1 MSGKLQRK
9 NEANINWKNRDA
21 LKENVYVQ
29 QFLTVQQFFIE
40 YGLWI
45 RNSLDSG
52 LTGWT
57 TTKESQSTQISSTK
71 DWMCNHFLYCNCQL
85 IFSLTAVK
93 LEYFFQIQD
102 YILGGGKLESDCV
115 WCDL

>member
-45 RNSLDSG
+45 G
-52 LTGWT
+52 T
-57 TTKESQSTQISSTK
+57 
-71 DWMCNHFLYCNCQL
+71 
-85 IFSLTAVK
+85 V
-93 LEYFFQIQD
+93 
-102 YILGGGKLESDCV
+102 
-115 WCDL
+115 

>member
-1 MSGKLQRK
+1 MGLPSVDFGFSNSYEYLFQNKKIIKNYFCKKIINKDMSGKLQRK

-45 RNSLDSG
+45 G
-52 LTGWT
+52 T
-57 TTKESQSTQISSTK
+57 
-71 DWMCNHFLYCNCQL
+71 
-85 IFSLTAVK
+85 V
-93 LEYFFQIQD
+93 
-102 YILGGGKLESDCV
+102 
-115 WCDL
+115 